1 MRRND
6 VIRTWHL
13 PKHRTVVHVSTRHP
27 KYGELFRGRIE
38 LRRGTWTW
46 VVTDYDHN
54 HIGDFAGDYIDAER
68 ALLAATAELDP
79 KETRHSEWSEAD
91 DGPLPR
97 LKSLSDSVRDHM
109 AAAQQQQTR
118 RPRRRPN

>member
-79 KETRHSEWSEAD
+79 KETRHTTRGSAQARPTDVVDSD
-91 DGPLPR
+91 LPGT
-97 LKSLSDSVRDHM
+97 KI
-109 AAAQQQQTR
+109 TKE
-118 RPRRRPN
+118 